1 MMNKIL
7 ITAIFIFGFHG
18 LQAQQKTVAA
28 NSRYNFLQSEYDF
41 GKIAQGRPVTFD
53 FKWVNTG
60 KDAVQIRDVQAACG
74 CTTPE
79 WVKDP
84 VKPGD
89 TATIKV
95 GYNSAAEGAF
105 DKIVTVYLNNN
116 EQKVLRIKGLVY
128 PSPAT
133 SAPLNASVIL
143 LKQNN

>member
-1 MMNKIL
+1 MNKIL
-7 ITAIFIFGFHG
+7 ITAILILGLQS
-18 LQAQQKTVAA
+18 LQAQQAA
-28 NSRYNFLQSEYDF
+28 VPKNIRYDFLHSEYDF

-60 KDAVQIRDVQAACG
+60 KEPLQIRDVQAACG

-79 WVKDP
+79 WQSEP

-89 TATIKV
+89 TSTIKV

-105 DKIVTVYLNNN
+105 DKIVTIYFNN
-116 EQKVLRIKGLVY
+116 EQKILRIKGTVY

-133 SAPLNASVIL
+133 SAPLNASVVL

>member
-7 ITAIFIFGFHG
+7 ITAILIFGLQG
-18 LQAQQKTVAA
+18 LQAQQKSGELKT
-28 NSRYNFLQSEYDF
+28 RYDFLHSEYDF

-60 KDAVQIRDVQAACG
+60 KEAIEIRDVQAACG

-79 WVKDP
+79 WQKDP

-89 TATIKV
+89 TAAIKI

-105 DKIVTVYLNNN
+105 DKIVTVFFNNN
-116 EQKVLRIKGLVY
+116 EQKVLRIKGMVY

>member
-1 MMNKIL
+1 M
-7 ITAIFIFGFHG
+7 G
-18 LQAQQKTVAA
+18 LQAQQKVAA
-28 NSRYNFLQSEYDF
+28 SAIRYDFLHSEYDF
-41 GKIAQGRPVTFD
+41 GKIAQGRPVTYD

-60 KDAVQIRDVQAACG
+60 KDAIQIRDVQASCG

-79 WVKDP
+79 WQKDP

-89 TATIKV
+89 TATIKI

-105 DKIVTVYLNNN
+105 DKVVTVFFNNN

>member
-1 MMNKIL
+1 MSKIL
-7 ITAIFIFGFHG
+7 ITAILILGLQS
-18 LQAQQKTVAA
+18 LQAQQHPVAK
-28 NSRYNFLQSEYDF
+28 NNRYDFLHSEYDF
-41 GKIAQGRPVTFD
+41 GKIAQGRPVTYD

-60 KDAVQIRDVQAACG
+60 KEEIQIRDIQAACG

-79 WVKDP
+79 WQKDP

-89 TATIKV
+89 TASIKI

-105 DKIVTVYLNNN
+105 DKIVTVFFNNN